1 MTYTPTHLAVQG
13 IIVWLLLSKK
23 NKAYYKEHR
32 WEFILINLVAVLP
45 DIDLLIGYHRSYTHS
60 LILPTFILFSMLVI
74 DKINKDA
81 SPIESATHK
90 IVRFVKLASLM
101 WIIHIF
107 LDLSWGPL
115 LLFWPLDNNLYDL
128 SIYLRFRNEAWLFFP
143 LTFVGLIP
151 DWSIYSMTEGQRMFF
166 IDLSQDELK
175 SIYGEFLDLY
185 IAQFTFHVLLF
196 IVWML
201 IILFPAFR
209 RKKRKPVED
218 RKKFYINLKAT
229 WSLIKRQ
236 LTLFGIFLIFLG
248 LMLGPIIG
256 LNRSMDYEISYEYKS
271 TQSLFD
277 PTLGIAFVNK
287 PQATTLVNFSSE
299 TGLVDYN
306 VTVLTTNNVTFIN
319 FFGNFENLTNN
330 YYDKNI
336 TYEQLIASYSILT
349 NQAKDES
356 IFESKLIGDE
366 ISSGIL
372 ITMNETE
379 EEETFFLITF
389 VEEWNT
395 TESFI
400 YEAKIA
406 INYVIHRKQAVIE
419 GGILSGI
426 GLATII
432 TDQIIALRKSKKT
445 KS

>member
-115 LLFWPLDNNLYDL
+115 MLFWPLDNNLYDL
-128 SIYLRFRNEAWLFFP
+128 SVYLRFRNEAWLFFP

-166 IDLSQDELK
+166 IDLSQEELQ

-201 IILFPAFR
+201 VILFPAFR
-209 RKKRKPVED
+209 RKKKKPVED
-218 RKKFYINLKAT
+218 RKKLYANLKAT

-256 LNRSMDYEISYEYKS
+256 LNRSIDYEISYEYKS

-277 PTLGIAFVNK
+277 PTLGIAFANK

-306 VTVLTTNNVTFIN
+306 VTVLTSTNDTFIS
-319 FFGNFENLTNN
+319 FFDNFENLTNN

-336 TYEQLIASYSILT
+336 TYEQMIASYSIIT
-349 NQAKDES
+349 NQAKGES
-356 IFESKLIGDE
+356 IFESRLIGDE
-366 ISSGIL
+366 IASGIL
-372 ITMNETE
+372 IAMNETE
-379 EEETFFLITF
+379 EEETVFLITF
-389 VEEWNT
+389 VDEWNT

-400 YEAKIA
+400 YEARIV

-426 GLATII
+426 GLAII
-432 TDQIIALRKSKKT
+432 IVDQIIALRKSKKT